1 MMTSLETQLVQ
12 LKASAPRLAQLS
24 RAEKDSILRQ
34 LADLLIR
41 NKKHILEANALDLD
55 DFDPSRSSAFR
66 DRLTLTP
73 QRIEH
78 MATSLHAVAD
88 LFDPV
93 GELID
98 ERELENG
105 LVARRIRAPLGPIF
119 MIFESRPNVITET
132 FSLAFKSGNPIA
144 LRGGSESQATAACLY
159 DLIASVLPRYLK
171 CFIGLRDYDR
181 TLVNRLLKRSDV
193 FDVCVPRGGDALIE
207 LVTQESKMPI
217 IKNDR
222 GLCHV
227 YVHADADRKMAEEI
241 LINAK
246 TQRPGVCNAVET
258 LLIDQAWGRDASR
271 VLIQS
276 LRHRHVELRISDDA
290 LQFLGLENE
299 AQAIPTDSST
309 PPSSSLENHKASG
322 SIRRACPEDFDT
334 EHLDLILNVKV
345 VDSLESALQHIAQ
358 YGSKHSECIITKN
371 QSVARRFQSAVDA
384 ACVYWNASTRF
395 TDGYQLGLGGE
406 LGIPT
411 QKLHVRGPVGLRE
424 LTSVRWVIDGQG
436 QVRNY

>member
-1 MMTSLETQLVQ
+1 MTKSLETQLVQ
-12 LKASAPRLAQLS
+12 LKASATRLAQLS
-24 RAEKDSILRQ
+24 RAEKDSVLRQ

-41 NKKHILEANALDLD
+41 QEKKLLEANALDLD
-55 DFDPSRSSAFR
+55 DLDAGRPAAFR

-73 QRIEH
+73 QRIEQ
-78 MATSLHAVAD
+78 MSKSLHAVAD

-93 GELID
+93 GELVD

-105 LVARRIRAPLGPIF
+105 LIARRIRAPLGPIF

-159 DLIASVLPRYLK
+159 DMIATVLPRDLN
-171 CFIGLRDYDR
+171 CFVGLQDYDR
-181 TLVNRLLKRSDV
+181 ALVNRLLKRSDV

-207 LVTQESKMPI
+207 LVTQESKMPV

-222 GLCHV
+222 GLCHL
-227 YVHADADRKMAEEI
+227 YVHADADRKMAEEV

-276 LRHRHVELRISDDA
+276 LRHRHVELRMSEEA
-290 LQFLGLENE
+290 LRFLGLEGE
-299 AQAIPTDSST
+299 AQNISEDAATSSESESAKLST
-309 PPSSSLENHKASG
+309 KS
-322 SIRRACPEDFDT
+322 SIRRARPEDFDT
-334 EHLDLILNVKV
+334 EHLDLILNVHIV
-345 VDSLESALQHIAQ
+345 ENLDSALEHIARH
-358 YGSKHSECIITKN
+358 GSRHSECIITKN
-371 QSVARRFQSAVDA
+371 QAAARRFQNAVDA

-406 LGIPT
+406 LGIST

-436 QVRNY
+436 QVRP